1 MRQTADGLRQKTN
14 ATPGGTLSEMN
25 IDPEAL
31 SLNQNSILCLPL
43 VSDSKRLIWV
53 HSNEVNLQL
62 DGAGELDKA
71 FDRFPYLTQKQTDAL
86 AQRCSLHPD
95 HVKVWFMVQRL
106 RYGISWD
113 YKDINKVR
121 RTLKSSQRKEALQR
135 DRGDVREQQSASKG
149 RMMEKNVRANERWER
164 KMKQEQ
170 PTKKEKDRKVEEL
183 EEDKRNTQKKR
194 KRVKVGD
201 KKRKKRAGQVE
212 ITGDEVEREPT
223 KIQFPQSETTL
234 LTGKKKKAK
243 ASKRLLS
250 VQEWPAHKSFV
261 VPDEGLDVRSPLTPL
276 SLTPAF
282 GLPPLTDN
290 QMPSIHMTPLKSGF
304 EGKTE
309 MEAKLDGELWA
320 ESVNHSGTVTD
331 VGLLK
336 ELIEE
341 TNSPAS
347 ADGTRPRTKTQ
358 SQLDMM
364 RLAFLHCQYPDSDD
378 YNLLVN
384 LIGVPRYELV
394 QWFGDMRYYLKKVKP
409 GWMNREQHSQALAN
423 IKYRQCLSTLVKAQP
438 SEGGRKATCK
448 VKPDRS
454 ESCGEDESV

>member
-14 ATPGGTLSEMN
+14 ATPGETLSEMN
-25 IDPEAL
+25 IAPVAL
-31 SLNQNSILCLPL
+31 SLNQTSILCLPL

-95 HVKVWFMVQRL
+95 HVRVWFMVQRL

-121 RTLKSSQRKEALQR
+121 RMFKSSQRKEALQR
-135 DRGDVREQQSASKG
+135 GGGDVREQQSASKG
-149 RMMEKNVRANERWER
+149 RMMGKNVRANKRWER

-183 EEDKRNTQKKR
+183 EEDKGNTQKKR
-194 KRVKVGD
+194 KRVRVGD
-201 KKRKKRAGQVE
+201 KKRKKRAGEVE
-212 ITGDEVEREPT
+212 ITGDEVVREST
-223 KIQFPQSETTL
+223 KTHQ
-234 LTGKKKKAK
+234 KKKKPR

-250 VQEWPAHKSFV
+250 VQEWPAYKSFV
-261 VPDEGLDVRSPLTPL
+261 VPDEGLDVRSPLMPL
-276 SLTPAF
+276 LQTPAF
-282 GLPPLTDN
+282 GLSPLTDN
-290 QMPSIHMTPLKSGF
+290 QTPNIHMTPLKSGF
-304 EGKTE
+304 ERKTK
-309 MEAKLDGELWA
+309 MEAKLEGELWA
-320 ESVNHSGTVTD
+320 ESINHSGTVTD

-336 ELIEE
+336 ELIEV
-341 TNSPAS
+341 TNSPAA

-358 SQLDMM
+358 PQLDMM

-378 YNLLVN
+378 YNLLAQ
-384 LIGVPRYELV
+384 LIGVPRYDLV
-394 QWFGDMRYYLKKVKP
+394 QWFGDMRYYIKKVKP
-409 GWMNREQHSQALAN
+409 GWMNPEQHSQALAN
-423 IKYRQCLSTLVKAQP
+423 IKYRQCLNTLVKAQP

-448 VKPDRS
+448 VKPDKS
-454 ESCGEDESV
+454 KSWGEDESVQAPPE